1 MSKNEITLK
10 SGELY
15 ILSAPP
21 ASGKS
26 TFLKNNNIPKHMIIS
41 SDEIRSEFLGNTYS
55 YDQYGEVN
63 VPLYNDDSSVF
74 RILKTALQ
82 SRLKEKLTTF
92 LDATNCTD
100 KDRKNFV
107 KIANEYG
114 VKSTVLIFDVDK
126 ETCLKQ
132 DSGRLNRVGE
142 ETIEMFFKKFKTDSI
157 FNHQLING
165 KTKVNF
171 NHNTLPHDRFD
182 IVGDTHGCLD
192 DFIDLAT
199 KKLGYR
205 YEKGELFHIEGRKL
219 LLLGDFLDRGKQS
232 IEMLRLAYDLQ
243 KQGHVILSGNHD
255 NKLNNFLT
263 SYQKGEL
270 QISSRSSAETAM
282 AFMKLKKEER
292 EKYSKFIKNLP
303 HYVVYKDFAMLHGNV
318 KHFDPLNT
326 PRSFCLYG
334 DDRRNKNESIS
345 DKTYHD
351 LKKKEGVNN
360 YFLIRGHNPLND
372 ENQTSVISLDKRV
385 AFKNG
390 SILAIKLDQA
400 IALKSKNSDANL
412 KDLIIE
418 KPVNY
423 DYELELEKQF
433 KLQTMFSNLK
443 KNKLATSKTDDT
455 KLMTTWKYSK
465 SVFFKQAWDKDPALL
480 KCRGLVIDRA
490 SNIIVHP
497 FDKVFNYGEPN
508 HLKKSTAITLPDN
521 QQVRVIEKLNGYLGM
536 VTKHPFKENQLLIT
550 TQGTFEEFYNNE
562 NELVNSTYAKY
573 IRELIDKKSYSNLMR
588 YLSKND
594 NTLMFEV
601 IHPEDKDNHIVKYN
615 KEMEGLH
622 LIGVRGKN
630 LEDKVLKEHEIDAI
644 AEEIGFRRPS
654 HKVMS
659 FGNAK
664 KLVEKSEIEGFMIR
678 TLEEEDYV
686 CKFKTPHYLIVKF
699 LGRMGKSNFNKM
711 YDNPS
716 EFKKHINVEEE
727 FYPLIDYITKNF
739 DRKEFMSLNEEERK
753 STVKDIIK
761 DLRSNDQQSDIGQF
775 INKKKKLT

>member
-74 RILKTALQ
+74 RILRTALQ

-100 KDRKNFV
+100 KDRKNFI

-318 KHFDPLNT
+318 RHFDPLNT

-334 DDRRNKNESIS
+334 DDRRNKSESIS

-508 HLKKSTAITLPDN
+508 HLKKSTATTLPDN

-562 NELVNSTYAKY
+562 NELVSSTYAKY

-630 LEDKVLKEHEIDAI
+630 LEDKVLKEHEIDTI